1 MSTPTT
7 SHARAKAKER
17 RFLSASRRLQTAPPW
32 RTAHRERS
40 ERRKSA
46 EKSDLH
52 RMTQLLTTHHQG
64 NTDASRYDA
73 LPREIIDRAIWS
85 SSLTS
90 TSMEDTAVMGEIVFE

>member
-1 MSTPTT
+1 
-7 SHARAKAKER
+7 
-17 RFLSASRRLQTAPPW
+17 
-32 RTAHRERS
+32 
-40 ERRKSA
+40 
-46 EKSDLH
+46 
-52 RMTQLLTTHHQG
+52 MTQLLTTHHQG